1 MRISDLFL
9 SVMHG
14 SRPRGP
20 RRAVR
25 LRAANDARGAIRTSR
40 GMRRRGQGG
49 LAPLPGA
56 TPPCCLKILC
66 SCAVCAVSFSRSG
79 QLACSAGTDDGV
91 SMPDFHAAVPV
102 RAPRAQHQFLPHRFS
117 IAQRQLLGPAHLP
130 VAAVRARAPR
140 VSGGGGGGGCAQSC
154 RWAPPPSSGDAGA
167 DRREDVISV
176 RFSGDDE
183 GAGI

>member
-1 MRISDLFL
+1 MSSWNEHMRISDLFL

-79 QLACSAGTDDGV
+79 HLACSVGTKNGV

-102 RAPRAQHQFLPHRFS
+102 RAPRAHWQHQFLPHRFS
-117 IAQRQLLGPAHLP
+117 IAQRQLLGPVHLP

-140 VSGGGGGGGCAQSC
+140 VGRDDSGGCAQS
-154 RWAPPPSSGDAGA
+154 RRRAPPPSSG
-167 DRREDVISV
+167 VTV
-176 RFSGDDE
+176 RIGVRT
-183 GAGI
+183 